1 MAARK
6 SVEKTISAELT
17 SKILRTVPVTEAFH
31 FFTDIGKYDGKSA
44 ASLADFSEN
53 LKAVQLKSIEFHF
66 RRGDFERWIREILGD
81 EYLAN
86 GIGRIDK
93 SVQGEA
99 LRTAIQRTVENR
111 LYYLKQSKQ
120 RERFTSK
127 RKKQKRK
134 KKSLRTT

>member
-6 SVEKTISAELT
+6 PVEMTISVGLT
-17 SKILRTVPVTEAFH
+17 SKILRTVPLKEAFY
-31 FFTDIGKYDGKSA
+31 FYVDIGKYDGKSA
-44 ASLADFSEN
+44 GSLADFSEK
-53 LKAVQLKSIEFHF
+53 LKTVHLKSVEFHF
-66 RRGDFERWIREILGD
+66 KRGDFERWIRETLSD

-111 LYYLKQSKQ
+111 LNYLNQSEK
-120 RERFTSK
+120 
-127 RKKQKRK
+127 
-134 KKSLRTT
+134 